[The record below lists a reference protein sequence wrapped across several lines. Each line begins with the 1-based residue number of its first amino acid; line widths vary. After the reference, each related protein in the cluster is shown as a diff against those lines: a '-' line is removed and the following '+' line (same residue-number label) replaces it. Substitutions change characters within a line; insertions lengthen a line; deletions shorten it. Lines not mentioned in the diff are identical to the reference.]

1 MPISTAFTT
10 QELNDQV
17 KFKDEEISFFA
28 SKIIELDGSSGQTKD
43 LIKAIDNSLLDDIEA
58 VNSKLRD
65 VRSAYQDRIDE
76 GCKSDLF
83 WRITG
88 VEIVGES
95 VYKYTLKCTRLSQN
109 YEKVYFGRTTPYAD
123 FEKDYYKAFK
133 IPLPPLDDGL
143 SIYYVSNNTQLVQIP
158 QYSGS
163 DIFGTPTVGVSSF
176 PSISGISSFRGDDKP
191 TYATLSDNLYGI
203 KYYDEPYSKDIG
215 DTFVCSFPGKI
226 SVGSTILTALSDS
239 TYGGLTELE
248 VGQIITSSKDGVFSA
263 GYNTIVGIATT
274 PGNADPDVP
283 SSPASASA
291 GITTNTFK
299 LSSITILNGGT
310 GFTTTPSVTIGAPN
324 AITAI
329 GTAIVSSAGSI
340 TSATITNSGTGYT
353 QAPPVY
359 FSTPG
364 SFKAT
369 GIGSTGALGIVTS
382 VSILNAGFGYT
393 LAPTITFANPPTIGV
408 GIGSTALGVAFI
420 STSAGGIVT
429 GISVTFPG
437 LGYTTSPI
445 VTFSN
450 PGIHTAVGITT
461 LGTGVNAG
469 IVTGIIV
476 GTGLTNTGFGYTTS
490 TPITVTIGEPLK
502 IQAVGIANVSS
513 ASTISSITL
522 SEVGAGYTSAPSV
535 AIEDPALQVV
545 NIIILE
551 NPAVTEALAPEAD
564 GTLVD
569 FTASIAA
576 TGVVDLL
583 NINTLSVKF
592 NKGTFSPQTIG
603 IMTSGKVGIGVSI
616 KYDNS
621 GINSGKESW
630 KPEFAHPRINIKG
643 GKDIPAI
650 EEPKVGAGKIYYKDG
665 LDFYPIKTPGDPNS
679 EASVGETIEV
689 LINPNSFL
697 PSGFGG
703 VYSSLSGFIES
714 CPSCS
719 ASVTTNLNNAI
730 AAANAAESQFASN
743 SSTLN
748 AKISAANLLRK
759 QKNEKQLQIWGYRS
773 MMGQLLVQKEEYQNI
788 LTLFDD
794 PTIKQIFSS

>member
-1 MPISTAFTT
+1 MPLFPDFTVG
-10 QELNDQV
+10 QLNDQL
-17 KFKDEEISFFA
+17 KSKDEEISFFA
-28 SKIIELDGSSGQTKD
+28 SKIVELDGSSGSTKD
-43 LIKAIDNSLLDDIEA
+43 LIKAIDNSILEDIEE

-65 VRSAYQDRIDE
+65 VKTAYQDRIDE

-83 WRITG
+83 WRITA
-88 VEIVGES
+88 VETVGES
-95 VYKYTLKCTRLSQN
+95 LYKYTLKCTRLSQN
-109 YEKVYFGRTTPYAD
+109 YQEVYFGRTTPYTD
-123 FEKDYYKAFK
+123 IEKNYYKSLK
-133 IPLPPLDDGL
+133 LPLPPLDDGL
-143 SIYYVSNNTQLVQIP
+143 SIYYVSDSTELVQIP
-158 QYSGS
+158 VYTGS

-176 PSISGISSFRGDDKP
+176 PSIAGISSFRGTDSP
-191 TYATLSDNLYGI
+191 TYGTLSDNLYGI
-203 KYYDEPYSKDIG
+203 KYYDEPYSRDIG

-226 SVGSTILTALSDS
+226 SAGSTILTALSDS
-239 TYGGLTELE
+239 TYGGITDLE
-248 VGQIITSSKDGVFSA
+248 VGQIITSSKDGVFSL

-274 PGNADPDVP
+274 PGNADPSIV

-291 GITTNTFK
+291 GITTNTFE
-299 LSSITILNGGT
+299 LSTITIVDGGT

-340 TSATITNSGTGYT
+340 TSATIINSGTGYT
-353 QAPPVY
+353 EAPPVY

-393 LAPTITFANPPTIGV
+393 LAPTVTFADPPTIGV

-429 GISVTFPG
+429 GVSVTFPG

-545 NIIILE
+545 NIITLE

-569 FTASIAA
+569 FTASISASN
-576 TGVVDLL
+576 VVDLL

-603 IMTSGKVGIGVSI
+603 IMDSSSVGIGVSI

-621 GINSGKESW
+621 GRNSTKQSW
-630 KPEFAHPRINIKG
+630 KPFNARPRIVIKG

-650 EEPKVGAGKIYYKDG
+650 EEPKVGAGKIFYKDG
-665 LDFYPIKTPGDPNS
+665 LDFYPIKTPGNPNS
-679 EASVGETIEV
+679 KASVGETIEV

-697 PSGFGG
+697 PSGFSG
-703 VYSSLSGFIES
+703 VYSSLSSFIES

-719 ASVTTNLNNAI
+719 ATVTTNLNNAI
-730 AAANAAESQFASN
+730 SSAATAESQFSSN

-773 MMGQLLVQKEEYQNI
+773 TIGQLLVEKQEYQNI

-794 PTIKQIFSS
+794 PIIKQIFS